1 MVYVVGI
8 GPGGQDYILP
18 KAIKILEVSDYII
31 GFNRA
36 INSLDFIKAE
46 KKIMLNLTDILDFI
60 KFNEGDIISI
70 AASGDPLFYGITS
83 FIQQNYKGELITI
96 PGLSSFQYMAA
107 KLNMAWQKS
116 YLGSLHGRE
125 EDFVSKVK
133 ENNLTIW
140 LTDKIHTPQNISKLL
155 KEEGIEAIVYV
166 GENLSYEDE
175 KVTIGAPKEI
185 MNKRFGD
192 LCVVI
197 VQWQREDV

>member
-8 GPGGQDYILP
+8 GPGAEDYILP
-18 KAIKILEVSDYII
+18 KAVKILEASDYVI
-31 GFNRA
+31 GFDRA
-36 INSLDFIKAE
+36 ISSLDFIGTE
-46 KKIMLNLTDILDFI
+46 KKVMLNLTDILNFI
-60 KFNEGDIISI
+60 KANEGDTISI

-83 FIQQNYKGELITI
+83 FIQKNYNGELITI

-107 KLNMAWQKS
+107 KLNIAWQRS

-125 EDFVSKVK
+125 EDFLSRVK

-140 LTDKIHTPQNISKLL
+140 LTDKVHTPQNISILL
-155 KEEGIEAIVYV
+155 KEEGIEAKVYV

-175 KVTIGAPKEI
+175 KITIGSPKDI
-185 MNKRFGD
+185 TNKSFGD

-197 VQWQREDV
+197 VQRIGDEI